1 MKQLISTRYSEQVL
15 IVGKSKGRQ
24 REILPL
30 ALKKQS
36 AIVATVGA
44 GAAGTC
50 RKVQISILQLTV
62 HRQPVSLEGD
72 LKPKLTPWFRP
83 DEV

>member
-1 MKQLISTRYSEQVL
+1 MGLSLSEPL
-15 IVGKSKGRQ
+15 HTGLHPSGRQ